1 MDDDIVLVLT
11 CDRNFLRYAAV
22 CAVSAIRKTQRK
34 ILLYLLTDD
43 SVTEKDKKTFTGIF
57 TQFENVKEVKV
68 LDISGKVS
76 FRDSGT
82 AKYPK
87 IVYYRM
93 FIPLLFEKE
102 NFQRCIYLDTDTTIL
117 SDIGELFDT
126 DLEGKL
132 LGVCRCPVMA
142 EKIRK
147 KVLLPNGKYADEYV
161 KSLIRDP
168 ENYFISACILYN
180 LAEIR
185 KNGMAPVHKV
195 MQMDGTNFFCPD
207 QDILNTA
214 YEGNVKF
221 LSPSWCCTP
230 ADTEGAALPEA
241 KILHTK
247 MWSGHLHLSD
257 DVWFRDLKFT
267 PYYYSV
273 RAEYLALLF
282 ERSINNVLRPVSDG
296 LLKSLFCFSMHFIFA
311 LLKRVIS
318 WKKGK

>member
-1 MDDDIVLVLT
+1 MNNDIVLVLT

-43 SVTEKDKKTFTGIF
+43 SVTEKDKNIFTGIF
-57 TQFENVKEVKV
+57 TQFKNVKVVKLV
-68 LDISGKVS
+68 DISGKVD
-76 FRDSGT
+76 FQDSGT

-87 IVYYRM
+87 IVYYRI
-93 FIPLLFEKE
+93 FIPILFEKE
-102 NFQRCIYLDTDTTIL
+102 NFEKCIYLDTDTTIL

-126 DLEGKL
+126 DLEGNF
-132 LGVCRCPVMA
+132 LGVCRCPVMD

-147 KVLLPNGKYADEYV
+147 QILLPNGEYAVEYV
-161 KSLIRDP
+161 KKLVRKP

-180 LAEIR
+180 LVEIR
-185 KNGMAPVHKV
+185 KNGMALVHKA

-207 QDILNTA
+207 QDILNVV

-230 ADTEGAALPEA
+230 TDTEGAALPEA

-247 MWSGHLHLSD
+247 MWTGHLHLSD
-257 DVWFRDLKFT
+257 DVWFRDLKLT
-267 PYYYSV
+267 PYYYPV

-282 ERSINNVLRPVSDG
+282 ERSINTVLRPEFDG
-296 LLKSLFCFSMHFIFA
+296 LMKSFFCFSIHLVIAF
-311 LLKRVIS
+311 LKRVFL
-318 WKKGK
+318 WKKQK